1 MCVCVCVWVQHTST
15 HQTFSYILFHSHTY
29 TRCLSAHSRYLQ
41 CRKLLHTTLHVHSTY
56 KTILDVY
63 LKSPYTISVTW
74 EKGMYLSSST
84 ELLMKL
90 YLMAMRL
97 LSVRTIS
104 FSLSRSQWSIL
115 QGGKANRWYNKIHT
129 LYSDNNIL
137 AVNEI
142 LSVKVVHAT
151 CDYCYTSV

>member
-1 MCVCVCVWVQHTST
+1 MCVYEYNIPVHTKHLAT
-15 HQTFSYILFHSHTY
+15 SYFTLHTY
-29 TRCLSAHSRYLQ
+29 TRYLSAHRRYLQ
-41 CRKLLHTTLHVHSTY
+41 CRKLLHTTVHVHSTY

-115 QGGKANRWYNKIHT
+115 QGGKANRWYKRT
-129 LYSDNNIL
+129 LYSDNIYFG
-137 AVNEI
+137 
-142 LSVKVVHAT
+142 SQ
-151 CDYCYTSV
+151 